1 MAASAGNSGPTPDTT
16 DHRGPWVTTVAA
28 STSNRSFVSQLTLT
42 ASNGDKLQLSGT
54 SVTPGIST
62 PTPVVLAPDPLCGLM
77 AAGSLTGKIVVC
89 NRGGNGRVDKSF
101 NVYNAGGA
109 GMILRNIALSQDLD
123 TDNFWVP
130 GLHISGQS
138 GLDLQAFLDSHT
150 GVTATF
156 TQGQATGSQGDVM
169 AAFSS
174 RGGPGQRLG
183 VSKPDITAPGV
194 QILAGQTPLP
204 ATTTAGPQG
213 QLFQAIQGTSM
224 SSPHI
229 AGTGALL
236 KALHPNWTPGQI
248 KSAIMTTAKV
258 QGVVKEDGVTPA
270 NAFDFGSGRV
280 DLNVAGNPGLTFD
293 ESAADYVAL
302 KDQLWNANYPSLY
315 IPVMP
320 GRITVSRTVH
330 NELNKKVEWKLDV
343 SAPADVTVTVPREL
357 KIGPN
362 GDATFQITVDASK
375 VPLGEVRFATLQL
388 RSNDIGD
395 GKDDGHRDAIDAAGG
410 SNPGKP
416 GDGGKKTRTLVFP
429 ITLVRKQPVV
439 TLTKS
444 CDPAAVDKKG
454 TVTCTIT
461 AANNSFSPANVEIND
476 RVPDNLQVI
485 RGSVTGGTVKDNTV
499 SFKGALAGAQP
510 PDVTVATTERF
521 ARRRLSATVGVRRLD
536 RRQRRR

>member
-1 MAASAGNSGPTPDTT
+1 MSG
-16 DHRGPWVTTVAA
+16 
-28 STSNRSFVSQLTLT
+28 
-42 ASNGDKLQLSGT
+42 
-54 SVTPGIST
+54 
-62 PTPVVLAPDPLCGLM
+62 
-77 AAGSLTGKIVVC
+77 
-89 NRGGNGRVDKSF
+89 
-101 NVYNAGGA
+101 
-109 GMILRNIALSQDLD
+109 
-123 TDNFWVP
+123 
-130 GLHISGQS
+130 
-138 GLDLQAFLDSHT
+138 
-150 GVTATF
+150 
-156 TQGQATGSQGDVM
+156 
-169 AAFSS
+169 
-174 RGGPGQRLG
+174 
-183 VSKPDITAPGV
+183 
-194 QILAGQTPLP
+194 
-204 ATTTAGPQG
+204 
-213 QLFQAIQGTSM
+213 
-224 SSPHI
+224 PHI

-258 QGVVKEDGVTPA
+258 QGVVKEDGVLPA
-270 NAFDFGSGRV
+270 NAFDYGSGRV
-280 DLNVAGNPGLTFD
+280 DLNYAGNPGLTFD

-302 KDQLWNANYPSLY
+302 QNQLWNANYPSLY

-343 SAPADVTVTVPREL
+343 TAPADVKVTVPREL

-362 GDATFQITVDASK
+362 GDATFQITVDASM

-388 RSNDIGD
+388 RSDDLGD
-395 GKDDGHRDAIDAAGG
+395 GKGDGHRDAIDAAGG
-410 SNPGKP
+410 SHPGKP

-485 RGSVTGGTVKDNTV
+485 RGV
-499 SFKGALAGAQP
+499 
-510 PDVTVATTERF
+510 
-521 ARRRLSATVGVRRLD
+521 
-536 RRQRRR
+536 